1 MANTNRTDVTIKGL
15 KEAIRYFQEKYDVC
29 VDGTYPAEEG
39 QTHIIDAL
47 YNRKEKESYKL

>member
-15 KEAIRYFQEKYDVC
+15 KEAIRYFQKKYDVC
-29 VDGTYPAEEG
+29 VDGKYPAEEG